1 MPEKII
7 HPAPARRSEIMD
19 FLLKAM
25 GPRRRSPSVPR
36 QWLIWLILALAMATG
51 VTGLI
56 HPQADLIQR
65 LKDPAASFF
74 LLLAFSGSALA
85 AWIGIASSMP
95 GAEASPR
102 LKFLMGGIL
111 LVLFAMPFLFF
122 SRDTLQAVMDHGRE
136 SHWFCVKS
144 MVGTAF
150 WPWIAVGWMVSRNAS
165 FHPGW
170 TGAWL
175 GLSAF
180 LLGTGTVQLHCSHWE
195 CCHMLLNHLL
205 PMVVFLFIPIW
216 AGTYWFSRWA
226 R

>member
-7 HPAPARRSEIMD
+7 HPPSAALLEKLTRS
-19 FLLKAM
+19 A
-25 GPRRRSPSVPR
+25 GPRRRSPSVLR
-36 QWLIWLILALAMATG
+36 QWLIWLVLALAMAAG
-51 VTGLI
+51 ALGII
-56 HPQADLIQR
+56 HPQTDLSER
-65 LKDPAASFF
+65 LRDPTSALFLALSF
-74 LLLAFSGSALA
+74 LSSALA

-95 GAEASPR
+95 GAEAGKR
-102 LKFLMGGIL
+102 LQWL
-111 LVLFAMPFLFF
+111 LAASLIFLFAMPFLFF
-122 SRDTLQAVMDHGRE
+122 PRDTLQAVIDHGRE

-165 FHPGW
+165 FQPGW

-205 PMVVFLFIPIW
+205 PMVAFLFIPIW